1 MKTLA
6 TFCDLCAHDGEAHL
20 AKGFYITD
28 ENNSWD
34 ACASHL
40 KEVKK
45 YGFETYEFETLGD
58 IDKDLIQ
65 E

>member
-1 MKTLA
+1 MKTTA
-6 TFCDLCAHDGEAHL
+6 TFCDLCAAAGQARL
-20 AKGFYITD
+20 ARGFYITD

-34 ACASHL
+34 ACATHL
-40 KEVKK
+40 KEVKR
-45 YGFETYEFETLGD
+45 YGWEIYDFETLGD

>member
-1 MKTLA
+1 MKTRA
-6 TFCDLCAHDGEAHL
+6 AFCDLCAREGELRL

-34 ACASHL
+34 ACATHL
-40 KEVKK
+40 KEVKR
-45 YGFETYEFETLGD
+45 YEFETYEFETLGD
-58 IDKDLIQ
+58 IDGDLIQ